1 MDNYGFESKYSAQ
14 QIESMLDRMS
24 CLPSYGLVKLDSS
37 KQFPVDLDTIY
48 DDFELN
54 PDTGIYQIAYIKK
67 SCLPLD
73 LQKDDL
79 DMSMVM
85 LYN

>member
-48 DDFELN
+48 DDFDTELEN
-54 PDTGIYQIAYIKK
+54 ESAESNDE
-67 SCLPLD
+67 S
-73 LQKDDL
+73 
-79 DMSMVM
+79 
-85 LYN
+85 